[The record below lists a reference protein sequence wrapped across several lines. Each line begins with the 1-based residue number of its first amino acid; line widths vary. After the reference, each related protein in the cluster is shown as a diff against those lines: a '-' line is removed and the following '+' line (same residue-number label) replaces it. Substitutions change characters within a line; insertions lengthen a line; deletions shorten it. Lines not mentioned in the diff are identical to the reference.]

1 MNQTQVIQSI
11 AELGQRILPQGASL
25 WLYGSRARGD
35 ARPDSDYDLLILLD
49 KDDLSDADYLK
60 YVYAMREMGWK
71 MDAEINPHMY
81 SQKQWNRWECLP
93 FRDNVEEDKIVL
105 Q

>member
-1 MNQTQVIQSI
+1 MDQKQVIQNI
-11 AELGQRILPQGASL
+11 RELGQKILPKGASL

-49 KDDLSDADYLK
+49 KDHITSEDHDNYSYPFRL
-60 YVYAMREMGWK
+60 MGWNLNT
-71 MDAEINPHMY
+71 EINPHIY
-81 SQKQWNRWECLP
+81 SKKDWLTWDYVP
-93 FRDNVEEDKIVL
+93 FHDNVEEDKIVL

>member
-49 KDDLSDADYLK
+49 KDAITAKDYGD
-60 YVYAMREMGWK
+60 YVYPLCELGY
-71 MDAEINPHMY
+71 DSNTEINPHISAQGLAVMA
-81 SQKQWNRWECLP
+81 KCH
-93 FRDNVEEDKIVL
+93 VL
-105 Q
+105 